1 MDPVPSTHG
10 IVVGFDGSPA
20 AESAVD
26 WAAQQAKQRGVGL
39 RVVAAIPWPY
49 NGIGM
54 GAATPFDPQELAREL
69 AADGQKRALKI
80 LDESAVKVV
89 GHADNAANALVDE
102 SARADLV
109 VVGHPSRSKLGQI
122 FIGSVVY
129 GVVAHADC
137 DVAVIPDGTVVLPD
151 ARHPVMV
158 GVDGSDAALKAVE
171 RAADE
176 AHRWDAPLEIV
187 QTWFLSTVT
196 GWSGSL
202 AGTTVIDDDS
212 AFFGK
217 AARES
222 VATAAAEAK
231 AQHEDLAIDTIVF
244 EEHPARALVDTSK
257 NAGLLVVGSRGLGGF
272 ERLMLGSVSRYV
284 IQHATVPVL
293 VVRR

>member
-1 MDPVPSTHG
+1 MNAVSTHS

-26 WAAQQAKQRGVGL
+26 WAAAQAKHRGVGL

-69 AADGQKRALKI
+69 AADGQKRALKT
-80 LDESAVKVV
+80 LDASDVTVI
-89 GHADNAANALVDE
+89 GHADSAANALVDE
-102 SARADLV
+102 SESADLV
-109 VVGHPSRSKLGQI
+109 VVGHPSRSHLGQI

-129 GVVAHADC
+129 GVVAHAKC
-137 DVAVIPDGTVVLPD
+137 DVAVVPDGNVSVPGP
-151 ARHPVMV
+151 RHPVMV

-171 RAADE
+171 RAAEE
-176 AHRWDAPLEIV
+176 AHRWGAPLEIM
-187 QTWFLSTVT
+187 QTWYLSTVT

-202 AGTTVIDDDS
+202 AGTTIVDDD
-212 AFFGK
+212 ADFFGK

-222 VATAAAEAK
+222 VAAAAAEAK
-231 AQHEDLAIDTIVF
+231 ARHADLAVETLVF
-244 EEHPARALVDTSK
+244 EEHPARALVDMSK
-257 NAGLLVVGSRGLGGF
+257 KAGLIVVGSRGLGGF
-272 ERLMLGSVSRYV
+272 ERLLLGSVSRYV